1 MTRAKDIFLDAVDL
15 DDDERD
21 AFLDRACAG
30 DDSLREEVESLLRA
44 ESEAGGFMGGAE
56 ETVGADDPVDAELG
70 PGTVIGDYTLV
81 RELGEGGFGTVY
93 LARQEQPVRRDVA
106 LKVVKAGMDTRQVIR
121 RFRAE
126 RQSLAVMNHPG
137 IAKVFDAGTVR
148 GRPYFVME
156 YVDGD
161 PITDYADRARLTARQ
176 RLQLFERVC
185 LAVQHAHS
193 KGVVHRDIKPSNV
206 LVTTVDGVPS
216 PKVIDFG
223 IAKAV
228 QGEDSDRSVV
238 THAAQIVGTPQYMAP
253 EQASTQHADVD
264 TRADVY
270 SLGVLLYE
278 LLTGVTPHDRERFRS
293 AAPADLARL
302 LHEEEPPLPSSRVGN
317 LGDAGDPIAHARR
330 VDTHHLW
337 RALRGDLDWIV
348 MRAIERDRS
357 RRYPTPNALAADIAR
372 FLRHEPV
379 EAGPPS
385 RAYRVSKFARRH
397 RATLA
402 IGAVVGA
409 AIVTLAV
416 VGFWFG
422 LRERA
427 ARRAADV
434 ELAKSRSL
442 AEFAQ
447 SIFSGVDPAEARGQ
461 DTTLLRSILAGAG
474 ERVESELSDQP
485 NAAVEMLNMVG
496 KSYLSLG
503 AYDEA
508 ETHFRRAVEI
518 GQAGLGPTDSM
529 TLTSRANVV
538 SVLMETNRFEEAAGE
553 LESLLEI
560 RRELFEPDHPETQ
573 GSLSSLAYLYQQT
586 GRYEEAVG
594 VLEPLYETRRRIYG
608 PDHEDTLLTQNNLA
622 SALTREG
629 DRERAAQMFEEV
641 LEQQAAKLGDDHPR
655 TLATMNNLAGSYS
668 ALGREEE
675 ARDVLLRVLEVKR
688 RVLDPGHPSLVTTLY
703 TLGGV
708 MTKLERFDD
717 AERYLTES
725 LEGARN
731 AYGQNHLRT
740 ATVLNSLGQLE
751 HERGRSGVAVAH
763 AEESMA
769 IFEALG
775 QTGHPSMLI
784 LRGNRA
790 RFLLGAGDAE
800 TALAS
805 IEQVLDEIADRSDV
819 PTRLVLDCE
828 RIRGRAMARL
838 GRGDVAVG
846 TLTASYEAL
855 ASERGADDPESR
867 RHAEAIADIAAD
879 LGQDDLSGTW
889 RERAADTESP

>member
-357 RRYPTPNALAADIAR
+357 VGGRPRLDIALADQKFLTTNRIQASAKQIDELRTNLRNLVNRYRIASRTDRNGNQISYEYTDGAYEKVRAFDAATNEILIR
-372 FLRHEPV
+372 FDGTWTEAERESFAAEHGLRPTTPYVDKSSFAAFEIDNV
-379 EAGPPS
+379 VCDLNGPEVPGMDGSS
-385 RAYRVSKFARRH
+385 RAFSE
-397 RATLA
+397 
-402 IGAVVGA
+402 AV
-409 AIVTLAV
+409 
-416 VGFWFG
+416 
-422 LRERA
+422 
-427 ARRAADV
+427 
-434 ELAKSRSL
+434 RS
-442 AEFAQ
+442 
-447 SIFSGVDPAEARGQ
+447 
-461 DTTLLRSILAGAG
+461 AGAK
-474 ERVESELSDQP
+474 ELKEQVQDYTKRFEKKIDE
-485 NAAVEMLNMVG
+485 AVE
-496 KSYLSLG
+496 KKT
-503 AYDEA
+503 A
-508 ETHFRRAVEI
+508 EI
-518 GQAGLGPTDSM
+518 
-529 TLTSRANVV
+529 
-538 SVLMETNRFEEAAGE
+538 MEF
-553 LESLLEI
+553 
-560 RRELFEPDHPETQ
+560 
-573 GSLSSLAYLYQQT
+573 
-586 GRYEEAVG
+586 
-594 VLEPLYETRRRIYG
+594 
-608 PDHEDTLLTQNNLA
+608 
-622 SALTREG
+622 
-629 DRERAAQMFEEV
+629 
-641 LEQQAAKLGDDHPR
+641 
-655 TLATMNNLAGSYS
+655 
-668 ALGREEE
+668 
-675 ARDVLLRVLEVKR
+675 
-688 RVLDPGHPSLVTTLY
+688 
-703 TLGGV
+703 
-708 MTKLERFDD
+708 
-717 AERYLTES
+717 
-725 LEGARN
+725 
-731 AYGQNHLRT
+731 
-740 ATVLNSLGQLE
+740 
-751 HERGRSGVAVAH
+751 
-763 AEESMA
+763 
-769 IFEALG
+769 
-775 QTGHPSMLI
+775 
-784 LRGNRA
+784 
-790 RFLLGAGDAE
+790 
-800 TALAS
+800 
-805 IEQVLDEIADRSDV
+805 
-819 PTRLVLDCE
+819 
-828 RIRGRAMARL
+828 
-838 GRGDVAVG
+838 
-846 TLTASYEAL
+846 
-855 ASERGADDPESR
+855 
-867 RHAEAIADIAAD
+867 
-879 LGQDDLSGTW
+879 
-889 RERAADTESP
+889 